1 MFGQSQIDPFIF
13 RVALTDNE
21 LPTPRCDKV
30 NRATTEE
37 NKVRGPILS
46 LDLGL
51 KRVGVAVCDLTLV
64 AITRLEPLRRSN
76 WKRLLIDVSDLIR
89 RFDAQAV
96 VIGWPLRLDG
106 IEGPAAKEAQKIAQK
121 FARSLDLPIFLQ
133 DERLTSTEAEEK
145 LRAAGYAAK
154 EIAARVDSESAAII
168 LRDFIVG
175 GQQKTRVSRP

>member
-1 MFGQSQIDPFIF
+1 MII
-13 RVALTDNE
+13 NE
-21 LPTPRCDKV
+21 LPTPRSDTV
-30 NRATTEE
+30 NHATAEE
-37 NKVRGPILS
+37 CEIRGPILS

-106 IEGPAAKEAQKIAQK
+106 IEGSAAKEAQKIAQK
-121 FARSLDLPIFLQ
+121 FARSLNLPIFLQ
-133 DERLTSTEAEEK
+133 DERLTSAEAEEK
-145 LRAAGYAAK
+145 LRAAGYGAK
-154 EIAARVDSESAAII
+154 ETAARIDSESAAII
-168 LRDFIVG
+168 LRDFIC

>member
-1 MFGQSQIDPFIF
+1 MII
-13 RVALTDNE
+13 NE
-21 LPTPRCDKV
+21 LPTPRSDTV
-30 NRATTEE
+30 NHATAEE
-37 NKVRGPILS
+37 CEIRGPILS

-64 AITRLEPLRRSN
+64 AITSLEPLRRSN

-106 IEGPAAKEAQKIAQK
+106 IEGSAAKEAQKIAQK
-121 FARSLDLPIFLQ
+121 FARSLNLPIFLQ
-133 DERLTSTEAEEK
+133 DERLTSAEAEEK
-145 LRAAGYAAK
+145 LRAAGYGAK
-154 EIAARVDSESAAII
+154 ETAARIDSESAAII
-168 LRDFIVG
+168 LRDFIVC